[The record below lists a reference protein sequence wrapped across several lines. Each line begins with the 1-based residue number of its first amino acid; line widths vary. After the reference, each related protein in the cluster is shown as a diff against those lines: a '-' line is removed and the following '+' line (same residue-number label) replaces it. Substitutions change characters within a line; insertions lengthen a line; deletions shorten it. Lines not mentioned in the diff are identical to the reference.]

1 MTTRVLYI
9 LDCYPQP
16 SETYVKTKIEAVC
29 DNYEVRVVTFHGVN
43 LPYQNHQPFEHVT
56 DLAEY
61 VGGAGFFYDSIN
73 ELLAILSRPY
83 PDEMRARGF
92 EQAKKSDIQRHK
104 FKLTSLW
111 DACAKKQKRQRRHIN
126 FLRPA
131 FSHRTEAK

>member
-9 LDCYPQP
+9 LDCFPQP

-61 VGGAGFFYDSIN
+61 VSGAGFFTIRST
-73 ELLAILSRPY
+73 SCWRSFTKFHTRP
-83 PDEMRARGF
+83 
-92 EQAKKSDIQRHK
+92 RHTK
-104 FKLTSLW
+104 P
-111 DACAKKQKRQRRHIN
+111 R
-126 FLRPA
+126 
-131 FSHRTEAK
+131 